1 LTRLL
6 WRRGLECGFC
16 SKRARYQLERGKAS
30 NMNFAIAV
38 LTLFLVFVWVPP
50 AYAYLDPGTGGMML
64 QLLLGGVAGIGVL
77 GRLYWSRFRARV
89 GLRER
94 KTDSSQ

>member
-1 LTRLL
+1 MRSALNVRDIC
-6 WRRGLECGFC
+6 RQGA
-16 SKRARYQLERGKAS
+16 KRPHNLYRES
-30 NMNFAIAV
+30 DMNFAIAV

-50 AYAYLDPGTGGMML
+50 AYAYLDPGTGGMMV

-89 GLRER
+89 GLRKR
-94 KTDSSQ
+94 KTDSRQ